1 MLSIKGFSLLEVL
14 ISLILISVTALA
26 LLSYQWQSKLILAKW
41 LNHLAELDLSQQHHE
56 QQMIAQ
62 QTVVSPR

>member
-1 MLSIKGFSLLEVL
+1 MLSTKGFSLLEVL

-26 LLSYQWQSKLILAKW
+26 LLSYQGQSKLILAKW

-56 QQMIAQ
+56 QQVIASQ
-62 QTVVSPR
+62 IIVSAR